1 MCWCESK
8 YIKYQSIQSE
18 TPRMS
23 RIYDFKGKCIILMKK
38 TVYDYMGV
46 LNIQDD
52 WIERVS

>member
-1 MCWCESK
+1 
-8 YIKYQSIQSE
+8 
-18 TPRMS
+18 MS

-52 WIERVS
+52 